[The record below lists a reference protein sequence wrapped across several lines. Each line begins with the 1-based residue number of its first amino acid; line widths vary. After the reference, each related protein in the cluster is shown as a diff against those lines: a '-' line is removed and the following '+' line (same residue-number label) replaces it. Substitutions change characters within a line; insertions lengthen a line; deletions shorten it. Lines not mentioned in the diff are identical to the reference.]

1 MSARYPSIRIEGGL
15 IGADVLAAIA
25 DGSAPGQKPR
35 DFGLTDSASLVDQI
49 STAWSEAR
57 AFWPAFE
64 RRRAQ
69 LKEGE
74 TGTGFTRTQW
84 INPLL
89 LALGYDNV
97 TLNSKAL
104 EADGLSFAI
113 SHRAAPE
120 PDASPIHAIGA
131 GQPLDKRAES
141 GRPRLAP
148 HSLVQEYLNRTE
160 HLWGIVTNGLALR
173 LLRNSQLIRRQA
185 YIEIDLQSMFAGEGR
200 FADFAVFYR
209 LLHRSRFPLRQTEG
223 RSSLLERWFEQTI
236 EQGGRVR
243 EKLHDGVKDAIP
255 KIANGILRH
264 PKNAALLDQVRTGE
278 LKPTHLYQEL
288 LRVIYRLLFLM
299 VTEERNLLTA
309 NQTYRERYSISR
321 LRRLCENRIA
331 RNSHTDLWTGLQSTF
346 RLFHDEDLG
355 QILELPPLNGELFDR
370 NRTADLNDAILTNR
384 DFLDALWHLSLYR
397 EERTGPPRHVN
408 YSALDVEELG
418 SVYEGLL
425 ELQPTFESVDGQL
438 RFTLIPGLERKG
450 TGSYYTPPQ
459 LVDELLKTALLPV
472 LEARLAGLTTIDEKQ
487 KQVLAIRVCDP
498 ACGSGH
504 FLLAAARALGRE
516 LARVRS
522 GENEPSPG
530 EYRAAVRD
538 VIAHCIYGVD
548 KNPLAVELC
557 KVALW
562 IESYTEARPLSF
574 LDHRILRGN
583 SLVGIRDMQ
592 ILQKGIPEDAYKAV
606 TGDDS
611 GVAREA
617 RATNRNQLR
626 DSQQMRLPAPNV
638 AIELLGTAWREL
650 DAVPD
655 NTPQQIRRKREK
667 FEQLHANPAY
677 LRERD
682 AADLWTFAFFAR
694 LTPENVAHGIPLT
707 HHVLE
712 LSAGRNPDPQLVAEA
727 TAESV
732 RLEFF
737 HWPLE
742 FPDVF
747 AQGGFDV
754 VLSNPPWERIK
765 LQQQEFFASRDAII
779 CRAANKAARE
789 RLIAELPERNPIL
802 WHEYRAALHDAECG
816 SKFLRASG
824 IYPDTA
830 RGDINTYSVFA
841 ERITRLVGPRGRIGA
856 VLPTG
861 IATDD
866 TNKAFFGRLV
876 RESRLLSLFSFYEVR
891 LIFKGTDSRQPFCL
905 LTLSGTGVAIARE
918 MQFAFFL
925 TQAEQLTEEHRI
937 FPLTPDDFAL
947 LNPNTKTCPIFRT
960 RADAELTRKI
970 YRNVPVLVD
979 EANHRNPW
987 GVRFSTMFHMS
998 NDSHLFRTRDDMESD
1013 GFVLVGNRFERDHDV
1028 YLPLYE
1034 AKMIHQSDHR
1044 WATYD
1049 GTETRDVTL
1058 EEKQSADCVVLPRY
1072 WVSAREVYLRSAHL
1086 PQSVAG
1092 FNSKRRRQID
1102 ANRAGAPAL
1111 RALDSSRPS

>member
-15 IGADVLAAIA
+15 IAADMLAAIA

-35 DFGLTDSASLVDQI
+35 DFGLPDNASLLDQI

-64 RRRAQ
+64 RRVTQ

-84 INPLL
+84 VNPLL

-120 PDASPIHAIGA
+120 ADASPIHAIGA
-131 GQPLDKRAES
+131 GQSLDKRAES

-148 HSLVQEYLNRTE
+148 HSLLQEYLNRTE
-160 HLWGIVTNGLALR
+160 HLWGFVTNGLTLR

-185 YIEIDLQSMFAGEGR
+185 YIEIDLKSMFAGEGR

-209 LLHRSRFPLRQTEG
+209 LLHRSRFPLTQAES
-223 RSSLLERWFEQTI
+223 RSSLLEQWFEQTI

-243 EKLHDGVKDAIP
+243 EKLRVGIEQAIP
-255 KIANGILRH
+255 KIANGILRN
-264 PKNAALLDQVRTGE
+264 PKNATLVDRIKTGD
-278 LKPTHLYQEL
+278 LKATHLYQEL
-288 LRVIYRLLFLM
+288 LRLIYRLLFLM

-331 RNSHTDLWTGLQSTF
+331 RNSHSDLWAGLQSTF

-370 NRTADLNDAILTNR
+370 SRTDHLNSAILANR
-384 DFLDALWHLSLYR
+384 EFLDALWYLSLYR
-397 EERTGPPRHVN
+397 EERGGPPRHVS

-425 ELQPTFESVDGQL
+425 ELQPTFESVDGHL

-450 TGSYYTPPQ
+450 TGSYYTPPE
-459 LVDELLKTALLPV
+459 LVDELLKTALLPLV
-472 LEARLAGLTTIDEKQ
+472 GARLAGLTKTHDKEQ
-487 KQVLAIRVCDP
+487 QLLGIRVCDP

-516 LARVRS
+516 LAKTRS

-574 LDHRILRGN
+574 LDHRIRIGN
-583 SLVGIRDMQ
+583 SLVGVRDIQ
-592 ILQKGIPEDAYKAV
+592 ILQNGIPEDAYKAV
-606 TGDDS
+606 TGDDKD
-611 GVAREA
+611 VAKDA
-617 RATNRNQLR
+617 RATNRKQLGELRQLR
-626 DSQQMRLPAPNV
+626 IPAPSV
-638 AIELLGTAWREL
+638 DIHLLGTAWREL
-650 DAVPD
+650 DTVPD
-655 NTPQQIRRKREK
+655 DTPQQIRKKREK
-667 FEQLHANPAY
+667 FEQLHSNPTY
-677 LRERD
+677 VRQTE
-682 AADLWTFAFFAR
+682 AADAWALAFFAR
-694 LTPENVAHGIPLT
+694 LTPDNVEHGIPLT
-707 HHVLE
+707 NHLLE
-712 LSAGRNPDPQLVAEA
+712 LSEGRNPDPQLVADA
-727 TAESV
+727 MVESG

-747 AQGGFDV
+747 AAGGFDV

-765 LQQQEFFASRDAII
+765 LQQQEFFASRDAVV
-779 CRAANKAARE
+779 CRAADKVARE
-789 RLIAELPERNPIL
+789 RLIAELPSKNPAL
-802 WHEYRAALHDAECG
+802 WNEYQAALHDAECG

-841 ERITRLVGPRGRIGA
+841 ERITNLVSPRGRIG
-856 VLPTG
+856 VVVPTG

-866 TNKAFFGRLV
+866 TNKAFFAG
-876 RESRLLSLFSFYEVR
+876 
-891 LIFKGTDSRQPFCL
+891 
-905 LTLSGTGVAIARE
+905 IA
-918 MQFAFFL
+918 
-925 TQAEQLTEEHRI
+925 T
-937 FPLTPDDFAL
+937 
-947 LNPNTKTCPIFRT
+947 
-960 RADAELTRKI
+960 
-970 YRNVPVLVD
+970 
-979 EANHRNPW
+979 
-987 GVRFSTMFHMS
+987 
-998 NDSHLFRTRDDMESD
+998 
-1013 GFVLVGNRFERDHDV
+1013 
-1028 YLPLYE
+1028 
-1034 AKMIHQSDHR
+1034 
-1044 WATYD
+1044 
-1049 GTETRDVTL
+1049 
-1058 EEKQSADCVVLPRY
+1058 
-1072 WVSAREVYLRSAHL
+1072 
-1086 PQSVAG
+1086 
-1092 FNSKRRRQID
+1092 
-1102 ANRAGAPAL
+1102 
-1111 RALDSSRPS
+1111 